1 MIRATAI
8 ASIIAC
14 ASACA
19 TADQPITMH
28 DRLVRLSNRVYDIR
42 EQEMRDLI
50 LSVDWRDFEE
60 IGKFYQKEANFEQR
74 IRIVTVILNFALRDL
89 RLTDIGVSVS
99 LVPHWPEPPHFEIW
113 HVKPQSSAAMAGLR
127 KDDKIVA
134 LGDERVRSD
143 MDWDAFRNYIR
154 DRWWQEAEITVLRGE
169 KEVKLRITVVGRV
182 RLHKDDRFRN
192 DVWKLLIHK
201 RRLFRFADEWHK
213 HFGSYS
219 PITVPERWV
228 SIMEEE
234 GFFNDD

>member
-1 MIRATAI
+1 MTI

-14 ASACA
+14 ASVCV
-19 TADQPITMH
+19 TADQPIAMH
-28 DRLVRLSNRVYDIR
+28 DRLVRLGNRVYDIR

-60 IGKFYQKEANFEQR
+60 IGKFYQNEANFEQR
-74 IRIVTVILNFALRDL
+74 IRIVTVILNFVLRDL
-89 RLTDIGVSVS
+89 RLTDIGVNVS

-113 HVKPQSSAAMAGLR
+113 HVRPQSPAALAGLR

-134 LGDERVRSD
+134 LGTRRVHFD

-154 DRWWQEAEITVLRGE
+154 DHWWQKAEVTVLRGE
-169 KEVKLRITVVGRV
+169 REVKLQIDVVGRV

-192 DVWKLLIHK
+192 DVWKKLIDEK
-201 RRLFRFADEWHK
+201 ELFRFADEWHK
-213 HFGSYS
+213 HFGGDS
-219 PITVPERWV
+219 PIMIPERWV
-228 SIMEEE
+228 YILEEE